1 MKSLMNRS
9 RSIGTALIIIG
20 GNAIGHSLLLFGTG
34 TPVSRTLSGP
44 LMTLIELLF
53 VVIAGIGIFLVGLGI
68 DLAFEFSYLTNKT
81 NPSHR
86 TLIIFFTLAFIV
98 TGTNIYLMIG

>member
-1 MKSLMNRS
+1 MNRS
-9 RSIGTALIIIG
+9 RSTGISLIIIG

-34 TPVSRTLSGP
+34 TPVSRTLPGP

-68 DLAFEFSYLTNKT
+68 DLAFESRYILNKT
-81 NPSHR
+81 NTSYR
-86 TLIIFFTLAFIV
+86 TLIIFFTLAFIA
-98 TGTNIYLMIG
+98 TGANIYLMIN